1 MIMDR
6 VFQDSLNSPE
16 FSVFP
21 AYWDKDYKDLTYG
34 VGGNLEADPQKI
46 SYFKYYMFQ

>member
-1 MIMDR
+1 MIMDG

-21 AYWDKDYKDLTYG
+21 AHWDKDLTYG
-34 VGGNLEADPQKI
+34 VGGILKADPQKI
-46 SYFKYYMFQ
+46 SYFKY